1 MMSPADRIIDETMKY
16 TLRPKRGNREKVI
29 IAILEFLID
38 EYSYTPWD
46 FGYNDKND
54 KDVIDVKD
62 IRALIDEMKSTVTIE
77 EPAQEHLQDP
87 S

>member
-1 MMSPADRIIDETMKY
+1 MMSAGDRIVEATMEH

-29 IAILEFLID
+29 IAILEFLIE

-46 FGYNDKND
+46 FGYNDKE
-54 KDVIDVKD
+54 VIDVKD
-62 IRALIDEMKSTVTIE
+62 IRDLIEELRDTETLE
-77 EPAQEHLQDP
+77 EPAQGGFQDP

>member
-1 MMSPADRIIDETMKY
+1 MMSPADRIIEATMEH

-29 IAILEFLID
+29 IAILEFLIN

-54 KDVIDVKD
+54 KEVIDVKN
-62 IRALIDEMKSTVTIE
+62 IRDLIDEMKSTVTIE
-77 EPAQEHLQDP
+77 EPAQGGFQDP

>member
-1 MMSPADRIIDETMKY
+1 MMSAGDRIIEETMKY

-29 IAILEFLID
+29 IAILEFLIE

-46 FGYNDKND
+46 FGYNDKE
-54 KDVIDVKD
+54 VIDVKD
-62 IRALIDEMKSTVTIE
+62 IRDLIEELRDTETLE
-77 EPAQEHLQDP
+77 EPAQGGFQDP